1 MDIWLI
7 VVRISRY
14 FSMGIGEEENYKF
27 YNLVRKGNLILVKKF
42 LCRNLF

>member
-14 FSMGIGEEENYKF
+14 FSMGMEEEENYKF
-27 YNLVRKGNLILVKKF
+27 YKLVRKGNLILVKKF